1 MIRRMNDGDTDRII
15 ELENKCF
22 SRPWKYSDL
31 DYEAHNNPYA
41 QIYVL
46 EEDGVIKGF
55 YDIWVIFENS
65 ELARIAVDPDQ
76 QRKGLGTQLLQHAE
90 NTAIDCGCENIAL
103 EVRISNLP
111 AIGLYKKFDF
121 IVINTKPGYYGNED
135 GLRMMKGI

>member
-76 QRKGLGTQLLQHAE
+76 QADQHFFQQSGRSVEYGRAERKRDEGETGRHNDAGQ
-90 NTAIDCGCENIAL
+90 G
-103 EVRISNLP
+103 
-111 AIGLYKKFDF
+111 
-121 IVINTKPGYYGNED
+121 D
-135 GLRMMKGI
+135 GRQVKSQSCK